1 MSLRRLQTTAALCVG
16 LALIW
21 AGPVRA
27 GEARTLRELT
37 AEASAI
43 AIGQIVGSEDLAEGA
58 LSVHTLD
65 VVHALKGAAPGLLQ
79 IVEERR
85 SSLRLIQKG
94 QRVLVFLGQAPRHS
108 FFRKHLPPGDY
119 LAPLAGKQGVIEL
132 DPGADELARSVVGA
146 YLGGTAQA
154 TDTRALLRRELRSSE
169 SRFAADA
176 VVQLERDA
184 GLAQSLEKEDLK
196 ALKACLRDE
205 RIDERTKAR
214 LVRLLGG
221 GEVPGAAALLRAFE
235 PSSGSLIA
243 ARAEALTRL
252 GFAPGAKEIESYLGH
267 SDPTVRRF
275 GVKRLASSRQDDAVD
290 RLEDVAL
297 GDSDKGVRLAAI
309 EALGATGRPKATKV
323 LERTFNSEDD
333 DVRRASARGFNQLGG
348 PAAQE
353 ALSEIVFHGE
363 RYEVQAHA
371 LVLLFAM
378 GATKEDPAIERIR
391 SEHPDRRI
399 RRMIEE
405 GIDLRLRSD
414 PHPRQ

>member
-1 MSLRRLQTTAALCVG
+1 MG

-21 AGPVRA
+21 AGPVYA

-37 AEASAI
+37 AEASLI
-43 AIGQIVGSEDLAEGA
+43 AIGKIVGSEDLAEGA
-58 LSVHTLD
+58 LTLHALD
-65 VVHALKGAAPGLLQ
+65 VIQGLKSVSPPPLQ

-85 SSLRLIQKG
+85 SSLRLMQKG
-94 QRVLVFLGQAPRHS
+94 QRVLVFLSYAPRHS
-108 FFRKHLPPGDY
+108 LYRKHLPPGRHFVV
-119 LAPLAGKQGVIEL
+119 LGGKEGVIEL
-132 DPGADELARSVVGA
+132 DPGADDLARRVVMA
-146 YLGGTAQA
+146 YLRGTAQGEGE
-154 TDTRALLRRELRSSE
+154 RALIRRELYSSQ

-176 VVQLERDA
+176 VAQLEKDA
-184 GLAQSLEKEDLK
+184 GLAKSLEKEDLE
-196 ALKACLRDE
+196 ALKACLRDD

-214 LVRLLGG
+214 LVQLLGE
-221 GEVPGAAALLRAFE
+221 GEVPKAEALLRAFE
-235 PSSGSLIA
+235 PSSGILIA
-243 ARAEALTRL
+243 ARAEALARL
-252 GFAPGAKEIESYLGH
+252 GFAPGAKEIESYLGN

-275 GVKRLASSRQDDAVD
+275 GVKRLASSRQGDAVD
-290 RLEDVAL
+290 RLEAVAL
-297 GDSDKGVRLAAI
+297 NDSNKGVRLAAI
-309 EALGATGRPKATKV
+309 EALGATGRPEATKV

-353 ALSEIVFHGE
+353 ALSEIVFRGE

-378 GATKEDPAIERIR
+378 GTTKEDPAIERIR

-414 PHPRQ
+414 PHPRR

>member
-1 MSLRRLQTTAALCVG
+1 MG

-21 AGPVRA
+21 AGPARA
-27 GEARTLRELT
+27 GEVRTLRELT
-37 AEASAI
+37 AEASLI
-43 AIGQIVGSEDLAEGA
+43 AIGQIVGSEDLAEGV

-65 VVHALKGAAPGLLQ
+65 VIHALKGASPGLLQ

-85 SSLRLIQKG
+85 SSLRLMQKD
-94 QRVLVFLGQAPRHS
+94 QRVLVFLGPAPRHS
-108 FFRKHLPPGDY
+108 FFRKHLPAGRY

-132 DPGADELARSVVGA
+132 EPKADDLARSVVGA
-146 YLGGTAQA
+146 YLGRTAQA
-154 TDTRALLRRELRSSE
+154 ADERALLRRELYSGQ

-184 GLAQSLEKEDLK
+184 RLAKSLEKEDLE
-196 ALKACLRDE
+196 ALKACLGDE

-214 LVRLLGG
+214 LLRLLGE
-221 GEVPGAAALLRAFE
+221 GEVPGAVALLQAFE
-235 PSSGSLIA
+235 PSSGVLIA
-243 ARAEALTRL
+243 ARAEALTQL
-252 GFAPGAKEIESYLGH
+252 GFAPGAKEMESYLGNP
-267 SDPTVRRF
+267 DPAVRRF
-275 GVKRLASSRQDDAVD
+275 GVKRLASSGQDDAVD
-290 RLEDVAL
+290 RLEAVAL
-297 GDSDKGVRLAAI
+297 NDSNKGVRLAAI
-309 EALGATGRPKATKV
+309 EALGATGRPEATKV
-323 LERTFNSEDD
+323 LERTFNSDDD

-353 ALSEIVFHGE
+353 SLSEIVFRGD

-391 SEHPDRRI
+391 SEHPNRRI
-399 RRMIEE
+399 RRMIDE

-414 PHPRQ
+414 PHPRR

>member
-1 MSLRRLQTTAALCVG
+1 VG

-27 GEARTLRELT
+27 GEARTLRDLT
-37 AEASAI
+37 AEASLI
-43 AIGQIVGSEDLAEGA
+43 AIGQVVGSEDLAEGV

-65 VVHALKGAAPGLLQ
+65 VIHALKGASAGLLQ

-94 QRVLVFLGQAPRHS
+94 QRVLLFLGEAPRHS
-108 FFRKHLPPGDY
+108 FFRKHLPAGRY
-119 LAPLAGKQGVIEL
+119 LAPLAGKEGVIEIE
-132 DPGADELARSVVGA
+132 PAADDLARSVVGA
-146 YLGGTAQA
+146 YLGGTAQDA
-154 TDTRALLRRELRSSE
+154 DERALLRRELRSGQ

-176 VVQLERDA
+176 VTQLERDA
-184 GLAQSLEKEDLK
+184 ELAKSLRKEDLE
-196 ALKACLRDE
+196 AVQACLRDE
-205 RIDERTKAR
+205 RIDERTKAQ
-214 LVRLLGG
+214 LVRLLGEG
-221 GEVPGAAALLRAFE
+221 KVPGAVALLRAFE
-235 PSSGSLIA
+235 PSSGVLIA
-243 ARAEALTRL
+243 ARAEGLTRL
-252 GFAPGAKEIESYLGH
+252 GLAPDAEATEAYLGH
-267 SDPTVRRF
+267 PEPAVRRF
-275 GVKRLASSRQDDAVD
+275 GVKRLASSKQDDAVGQ
-290 RLEDVAL
+290 LEAVAL
-297 GDSDKGVRLAAI
+297 NDSNKGVRLAAI
-309 EALGATGRPKATKV
+309 EALGATGRPEATRV

-333 DVRRASARGFNQLGG
+333 DVRRASARGFDQLGG

-353 ALSEIVFHGE
+353 ALSEIVFRGE

-371 LVLLFAM
+371 LVLLFAL

-399 RRMIEE
+399 RRMIDE